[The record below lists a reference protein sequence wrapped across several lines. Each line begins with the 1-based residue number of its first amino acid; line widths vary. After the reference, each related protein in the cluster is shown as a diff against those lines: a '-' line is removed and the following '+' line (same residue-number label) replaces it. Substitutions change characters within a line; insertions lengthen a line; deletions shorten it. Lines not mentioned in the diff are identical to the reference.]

1 MPSHI
6 LSYHTPCRLLL
17 ALFAVPFVAKRKG
30 ESTTT
35 AFADSYYADRGDV
48 TVTARKARKH
58 LGEGE
63 RLRAMRAEP
72 ERKEG
77 RKEGR
82 RIEKAKKSGKIGTT
96 TTTGES
102 FHCILWRGK
111 AFHPLELH
119 RTLKIWIRDSRFFQ
133 AKVKVVKGSENGF
146 FRLIF

>member
-1 MPSHI
+1 MPSHK

-30 ESTTT
+30 ASTTT

-48 TVTARKARKH
+48 TVTARKAREH

-77 RKEGR
+77 GSKRQKSQARSER
-82 RIEKAKKSGKIGTT
+82 RRRRASLFTASSGVEKPFI
-96 TTTGES
+96 
-102 FHCILWRGK
+102 H
-111 AFHPLELH
+111 
-119 RTLKIWIRDSRFFQ
+119 
-133 AKVKVVKGSENGF
+133 
-146 FRLIF
+146 

>member
-1 MPSHI
+1 MPSHK

-30 ESTTT
+30 ASTTT

-48 TVTARKARKH
+48 TVTARKAREH
-58 LGEGE
+58 LGERE
-63 RLRAMRAEP
+63 REIASNASRA
-72 ERKEG
+72 

-82 RIEKAKKSGKIGTT
+82 RIEKAKKSGKIGK
-96 TTTGES
+96 TTTGGS